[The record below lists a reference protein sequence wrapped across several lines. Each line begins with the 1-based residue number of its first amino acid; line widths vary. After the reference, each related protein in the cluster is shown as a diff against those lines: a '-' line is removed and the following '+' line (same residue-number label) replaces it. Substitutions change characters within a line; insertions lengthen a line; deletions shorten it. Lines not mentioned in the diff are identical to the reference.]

1 MGIQFPHR
9 PRARLK
15 GGHDQRRDEI
25 AWRPA
30 RAPAAPPLE
39 RKQNQ
44 RMATMIGAWRFRGEI
59 KIFVQG
65 LIGKWSNKFA
75 RDDR

>member
-1 MGIQFPHR
+1 
-9 PRARLK
+9 
-15 GGHDQRRDEI
+15 
-25 AWRPA
+25 
-30 RAPAAPPLE
+30 
-39 RKQNQ
+39 
-44 RMATMIGAWRFRGEI
+44 MATMIGAWRFRGEI